1 MKEKIPVL
9 IDTDLGDDIDDAF
22 ALCLAMRSPEIRLL
36 GVTTVHRCAKQRA
49 KMAKALLRAGGFG
62 DVPVHAGDS
71 RPLKSTSVYGRPIDY
86 GDLPHSYDDEYA
98 DVSYDGDDAVS
109 FLAETLKNSSSK
121 VTIVTL
127 GALTN
132 VARLLLE
139 HPEAR
144 EKIGLICTMGGAFSM
159 NWGEYNFCCDPDA
172 AAVVLESGLPQY
184 CVGVDVTFQCKLNG
198 ELLEQVR
205 THPHPCLQMLNRMR
219 QKWGNDVYL
228 HDPLALFC
236 AFDDSLV
243 RWQPMV
249 CSVEK
254 DAKYANGYVINFTDP
269 NWRKS
274 SANSNLSVA
283 VGVDAS
289 AFIREYVRRVTGF

>member
-1 MKEKIPVL
+1 M
-9 IDTDLGDDIDDAF
+9 
-22 ALCLAMRSPEIRLL
+22 
-36 GVTTVHRCAKQRA
+36 
-49 KMAKALLRAGGFG
+49 
-62 DVPVHAGDS
+62 
-71 RPLKSTSVYGRPIDY
+71 
-86 GDLPHSYDDEYA
+86 
-98 DVSYDGDDAVS
+98 
-109 FLAETLKNSSSK
+109 
-121 VTIVTL
+121 
-127 GALTN
+127 
-132 VARLLLE
+132 
-139 HPEAR
+139 
-144 EKIGLICTMGGAFSM
+144 
-159 NWGEYNFCCDPDA
+159 
-172 AAVVLESGLPQY
+172 
-184 CVGVDVTFQCKLNG
+184 
-198 ELLEQVR
+198 
-205 THPHPCLQMLNRMR
+205 
-219 QKWGNDVYL
+219 YL